1 MTISAAGIVVPLKGP
16 DHFLVKKD
24 RLVSQQLNNSSP
36 KNTHLIITR
45 AAIFFCLV
53 FVFTLLEGLLIRL
66 YLLPHVFVNLH
77 DGLGFMVGGDSKGY
91 HFVAAELA
99 EKIYTQGWSA
109 WELRPSNESTRL
121 ATPAGIA
128 SVAYAL
134 FGSNP
139 LFLLPFNAVVHAA
152 TATLLFVV
160 MYSLFADSTR
170 VVATVATI
178 ATLPFVLFPTAASW
192 TSQLLRDGVFILGA
206 ILYLWGWILVTSTR
220 YSPVKSFLVGLF
232 FALTGILIVWTVRSY
247 MMEVYIAIT
256 AIVSLTSGIFV
267 IFRNYQK
274 MITNGV
280 IKQLLNT
287 VVFGLVVIS
296 VLVMLSSIEKYSYLK
311 KAQEMSARFT
321 NQESNI
327 EKIHE
332 LSVGAQDF
340 VDHERPNTRCKDKW
354 TEIEY
359 APALFNRILKS
370 IIMARE
376 GYYADV
382 YKTAGS
388 TIDQKVCINSASDLM
403 IYLPRAVQI
412 GLFAPFPNQWVD
424 PHSHGQG
431 ASRKIAG
438 AEMIVTYIALLGLIC
453 FGAGLRK
460 RIEFSIVLSYVLPM
474 LLLLSVV
481 TPNLGALHR
490 QRYGFLMVLV
500 GIGLGLIAQYL
511 LSLKALRATKVSLNG

>member
-1 MTISAAGIVVPLKGP
+1 M
-16 DHFLVKKD
+16 
-24 RLVSQQLNNSSP
+24 SQQLNISSP
-36 KNTHLIITR
+36 KNTHLSITR
-45 AAIFFCLV
+45 VVIFFCVV
-53 FVFTLLEGLLIRL
+53 FVFTLLEGLLIRQ

-91 HFVAAELA
+91 HSVAAELA
-99 EKIYTQGWSA
+99 EKIHTQGWSA

-139 LFLLPFNAVVHAA
+139 LFLLPFNALVHAA

-160 MYSLFADSTR
+160 MYSLFADRLRS
-170 VVATVATI
+170 VAII

-192 TSQLLRDGVFILGA
+192 TSQLLRDGLFILGA
-206 ILYLWGWILVTSTR
+206 ILYLWGWILVTTTR
-220 YSPVKSFLVGLF
+220 DSPIKSLLVGLF
-232 FALTGILIVWTVRSY
+232 LALIGIFTVWTVRSY

-256 AIVSLTSGIFV
+256 ALISLTSGIF
-267 IFRNYQK
+267 IILKNYQK
-274 MITNGV
+274 ILISSV
-280 IKQLLNT
+280 IKQLLNIIT
-287 VVFGLVVIS
+287 FGLILIS
-296 VLVMLSSIEKYSYLK
+296 ILVMLSSIEKYSYLK

-340 VDHERPNTRCKDKW
+340 VDHERPNTRCKEKW

-388 TIDQKVCINSASDLM
+388 SIDQKVCINSASDLM
-403 IYLPRAVQI
+403 RYLPRALQI
-412 GLFAPFPNQWVD
+412 ALLAPFPNQWVD
-424 PHSHGQG
+424 PNSHGQG

-438 AEMIVTYIALLGLIC
+438 AEMVVTYIALLGLIC
-453 FGAGLRK
+453 LGAGLRK
-460 RIEFSIVLSYVLPM
+460 KIELWIVLSYVLPM

-500 GIGLGLIAQYL
+500 GIGLGLIAQYVL
-511 LSLKALRATKVSLNG
+511 RRKSLRVSKANYHG